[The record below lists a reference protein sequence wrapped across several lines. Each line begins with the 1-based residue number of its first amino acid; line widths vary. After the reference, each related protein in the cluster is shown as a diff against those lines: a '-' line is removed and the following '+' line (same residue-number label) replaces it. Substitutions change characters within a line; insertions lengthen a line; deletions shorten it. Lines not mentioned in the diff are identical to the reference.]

1 MNCEWVKD
9 NLSAYIDG
17 ELNTHQKEL
26 IESHLPE
33 CINCKA
39 ELNRLSAAW
48 DALTLWEDEQPHL
61 YLKEAILS
69 AVKREK
75 HSRLLHMALPVAA
88 VLIISL
94 GILLFYNVVDHF
106 DTNTII
112 SEKRTVQPQMQ
123 IESAKLDEREVIKN
137 LHIIEE
143 QEFYDNVEMLKT
155 IDYLPLVED
164 SHDNTSSLGYF
175 AA

>member
-17 ELNTHQKEL
+17 ELSTYQKEL
-26 IESHLPE
+26 IDVHLPE

-39 ELNRLSAAW
+39 EFDRLSAAW
-48 DALTLWEDEQPHL
+48 DSLTLWEDEQPPL
-61 YLKEAILS
+61 SLKETIMN
-69 AVKREK
+69 AVKRERY
-75 HSRLLHMALPVAA
+75 SRLLHMALPVAA
-88 VLIISL
+88 VIIVAL
-94 GILLFYNVVDHF
+94 GIFLSYDVIDHL
-106 DTNTII
+106 DTKTVIT
-112 SEKRTVQPQMQ
+112 EKEINQPQVQ
-123 IESAKLDEREVIKN
+123 IESAKLDEKEVIKD

-155 IDYLPLVED
+155 IDYLPLMDD
-164 SHDNTSSLGYF
+164 SHDCTSSLEYF